1 MSWAPKKTRI
11 PGAKRLMTRRWY
23 PEDTE
28 ATAASV
34 ILGQPSPAAR
44 FSDFVWKARQKSS
57 QR

>member
-1 MSWAPKKTRI
+1 MSWAPKQTRV

-34 ILGQPSPAAR
+34 IMGEQSPAAR
-44 FSDFVWKARQKSS
+44 FSDLAWKARQKSS